1 MITVN
6 LNINFLS
13 SKFDENSNFW
23 KFDIL
28 IITDIELDDTYPISQ
43 FHIEGY
49 SIMFR
54 LDTNRNS
61 TGVIIYISQKG

>member
-1 MITVN
+1 MKI
-6 LNINFLS
+6 LIS
-13 SKFDENSNFW
+13 GM
-23 KFDIL
+23 FDIL

-49 SIMFR
+49 SMMFR

-61 TGVIIYISQKG
+61 TGVII